1 MSSYRGTRRPPGGTA
16 GSAPSD
22 AWRAF
27 AGTPAGKLM
36 RSMYATPQQS
46 SAQHVTSAEPYRV
59 QDWQAPDKGWRAL
72 GNDVE
77 ARDASVPTFDRA
89 AAAGVQVP
97 AVGRGPVYQRPAAV
111 DMIARRRS
119 RAGIAR
125 AEAAAAARGDVA
137 QEPLRKAVST
147 EANKRRL
154 QAINT
159 YGGGNALPG
168 GLTAEPIIK
177 GPLPMHLLTGTS
189 AGKRGQKERD
199 AAAASGPVSRELKE
213 MQDMFMDLL
222 REVSH
227 LRKAARTEPDA
238 DKAAAYTA
246 QVADMMGDMKQLEQL
261 IADEKSRL
269 AEIGA
274 L

>member
-1 MSSYRGTRRPPGGTA
+1 M
-16 GSAPSD
+16 
-22 AWRAF
+22 
-27 AGTPAGKLM
+27 
-36 RSMYATPQQS
+36 
-46 SAQHVTSAEPYRV
+46 
-59 QDWQAPDKGWRAL
+59 
-72 GNDVE
+72 
-77 ARDASVPTFDRA
+77 
-89 AAAGVQVP
+89 
-97 AVGRGPVYQRPAAV
+97 
-111 DMIARRRS
+111 
-119 RAGIAR
+119 
-125 AEAAAAARGDVA
+125 
-137 QEPLRKAVST
+137 ST

-168 GLTAEPIIK
+168 GLTAESIIK

-199 AAAASGPVSRELKE
+199 AATSGPVSRELKE
-213 MQDMFMDLL
+213 MQAMFMDLL

-261 IADEKSRL
+261 IADENSRL